1 MKHISPAAKFI
12 HNVLH
17 QECESAHRRLVQA
30 LVLSEHDQVEGIR
43 GYRRAVKKIRC
54 ALLLTAGAFSS
65 EKRKALDERW
75 ATLARRLGIF
85 RDEDAR
91 AKKLNEI
98 IDRLP
103 AIDQEGARVAWQ
115 SAQDP
120 KDVAVQSA
128 NRREVLE
135 GLVGDTEQVIS
146 VTEKIRFTELTPEMV
161 SGSIEHLWNR
171 ARSQADK
178 SWVDRDEAWLHS
190 LRKRVQRTHIA
201 FRLVRE
207 HSGERGLELEK
218 RFDAAAKAMGELRD
232 ASMIRLMLPVKGV
245 CGEHQEFVTSQ
256 APSLSPSQS
265 KSQSTEGSP
274 TQMPSTQ
281 TMPTQGE
288 LTQSLPNPATL
299 TESCPA
305 LETLR
310 MLVSQTESEAMKQA
324 RKLVVKAFKSDIGKT
339 LRYITPHIHSL

>member
-1 MKHISPAAKFI
+1 MKPSSPAAKLI

-17 QECESAHRRLVQA
+17 QECESAHRRLAQA
-30 LVLSEHDQVEGIR
+30 LGLAEHDQVEGIR

-65 EKRKALDERW
+65 EKRQALDERW

-85 RDEDAR
+85 RDVDAR
-91 AKKLNEI
+91 EKKLNEI

-103 AIDQEGARVAWQ
+103 AIDQESVRVAWQ

-120 KDVAVQSA
+120 KDVAVQSV

-135 GLVGDTEQVIS
+135 ALTGDTEQLIS
-146 VTEKIRFTELTPEMV
+146 VTEKIRFTDLTPEMV
-161 SGSIEHLWNR
+161 AGSIEHLWHR

-201 FRLVRE
+201 FRLMRE
-207 HSGERGLELEK
+207 QGGERGLELEK

-232 ASMIRLMLPVKGV
+232 ASMIRMLLPVKDAR
-245 CGEHQEFVTSQ
+245 GETQQFVATQ
-256 APSLSPSQS
+256 AQSPSQLQPQT
-265 KSQSTEGSP
+265 QSTQGSSAQTASSQTIP
-274 TQMPSTQ
+274 TQEQ
-281 TMPTQGE
+281 
-288 LTQSLPNPATL
+288 LTQSFPNSIALPESRPAI
-299 TESCPA
+299 
-305 LETLR
+305 ETLR
-310 MLVSQTESEAMKQA
+310 MLISQTEREAMKQA
-324 RKLVVKAFKSDIGKT
+324 RKLLVKAFKSNVEKT
-339 LRYITPHIHSL
+339 LRHITLHIHSL

>member
-30 LVLSEHDQVEGIR
+30 LGLAEHDQVEGIR
-43 GYRRAVKKIRC
+43 GYRRAIKKMRC
-54 ALLLTAGAFSS
+54 ALILTAGAFSS
-65 EKRKALDERW
+65 EKRQVLDARW
-75 ATLARRLGIF
+75 RELARRLGDF
-85 RDEDAR
+85 RDVDAR
-91 AKKLNEI
+91 EKKMNEI

-103 AIDQEGARVAWQ
+103 AIDRERARMAWQ

-120 KDVAVQSA
+120 KDIALQSA
-128 NRREVLE
+128 IRREVLE
-135 GLVGDTEQVIS
+135 GLTGDTEQLIS
-146 VTEKIRFTELTPEMV
+146 VTEKIRFTDLAPEMV
-161 SGSIEHLWNR
+161 AGSIEHLWNR

-201 FRLVRE
+201 FRLMRE
-207 HSGERGLELEK
+207 QSGERGLELEK

-232 ASMIRLMLPVKGV
+232 VSMIRLLLPVKDV
-245 CGEHQEFVTSQ
+245 RGEPQQFALSQSQ
-256 APSLSPSQS
+256 AATSSSAQIPSMQTL
-265 KSQSTEGSP
+265 P
-274 TQMPSTQ
+274 TQEQ
-281 TMPTQGE
+281 

-299 TESCPA
+299 AESNPA
-305 LETLR
+305 IETLR

-339 LRYITPHIHSL
+339 LRHITLHIHSL

>member
-1 MKHISPAAKFI
+1 MKQSSPAAKLI

-17 QECESAHRRLVQA
+17 QECESAHRRLAQA
-30 LVLSEHDQVEGIR
+30 LGLAEHDQVEGIR

-85 RDEDAR
+85 RDVDAR
-91 AKKLNEI
+91 EKKLNEI

-103 AIDQEGARVAWQ
+103 AIDQEGVRVAWQ

-120 KDVAVQSA
+120 KDFDLQSV

-135 GLVGDTEQVIS
+135 GLTGDTEQLIS
-146 VTEKIRFTELTPEMV
+146 VTEKIRFTDLTPEMV
-161 SGSIEHLWNR
+161 AGSIEHLWNR

-190 LRKRVQRTHIA
+190 LRKRVLRTHIA
-201 FRLVRE
+201 FRLMRE
-207 HSGERGLELEK
+207 QSGERGLELEK

-232 ASMIRLMLPVKGV
+232 ASMIRLMLPVKDALSDN
-245 CGEHQEFVTSQ
+245 QAFVTLQ
-256 APSLSPSQS
+256 APSQSQPQPQS
-265 KSQSTEGSP
+265 KHGLP
-274 TQMPSTQ
+274 AQMPSTQ
-281 TMPTQGE
+281 ALPTWGQV
-288 LTQSLPNPATL
+288 TPSLPNPAPH
-299 TESCPA
+299 TESCSA
-305 LETLR
+305 IETLQ
-310 MLVSQTESEAMKQA
+310 MLVSQAEGEAMKQA

-339 LRYITPHIHSL
+339 LRHITLHIHSL

>member
-1 MKHISPAAKFI
+1 MKQSSPAAKFI

-17 QECESAHRRLVQA
+17 QECESAHRRLAQA
-30 LVLSEHDQVEGIR
+30 LGLAEHDQVEGIR

-85 RDEDAR
+85 RDVDAR
-91 AKKLNEI
+91 EKKLNEI

-103 AIDQEGARVAWQ
+103 AIDQEGVRVAWQ

-120 KDVAVQSA
+120 KDVAVQSV

-135 GLVGDTEQVIS
+135 ALTGDTEQLIS
-146 VTEKIRFTELTPEMV
+146 VTEKIRFTDLTPEMV
-161 SGSIEHLWNR
+161 AGSIAHLWNR

-190 LRKRVQRTHIA
+190 LRKRIQRTHIA
-201 FRLVRE
+201 FRLMRE

-232 ASMIRLMLPVKGV
+232 ASMIRLLLPMKDAR
-245 CGEHQEFVTSQ
+245 GEPQQFV
-256 APSLSPSQS
+256 PSQS
-265 KSQSTEGSP
+265 QSQSSQGSP
-274 TQMPSTQ
+274 AQVALTQ
-281 TMPTQGE
+281 TMPTQGQ
-288 LTQSLPNPATL
+288 LTPSLPNPAPL

-305 LETLR
+305 IETLR
-310 MLVSQTESEAMKQA
+310 MLVSQTESEAMKHA
-324 RKLVVKAFKSDIGKT
+324 RKLVAKAFKSDIGKT
-339 LRYITPHIHSL
+339 LRHITLHIHSL